1 MTSLL
6 VGCEIALYMA
16 NRLKAYIEFLYQLP
30 TTLTRTNFE
39 TAVIELYTHI
49 LRFLAYAIR
58 IYQTSTSY
66 RALRAFWTNDDIVN
80 FEKICNELGVRVENE
95 VSNCDRTLSA

>member
-16 NRLKAYIEFLYQLP
+16 NRLRAYIEFLCQLP

-39 TAVIELYTHI
+39 TAVTELYAHV
-49 LRFLAYAIR
+49 LGFLARAIR
-58 IYQTSTSY
+58 IYQTSTPH
-66 RALRAFWTNDDIVN
+66 RALHAF
-80 FEKICNELGVRVENE
+80 
-95 VSNCDRTLSA
+95 